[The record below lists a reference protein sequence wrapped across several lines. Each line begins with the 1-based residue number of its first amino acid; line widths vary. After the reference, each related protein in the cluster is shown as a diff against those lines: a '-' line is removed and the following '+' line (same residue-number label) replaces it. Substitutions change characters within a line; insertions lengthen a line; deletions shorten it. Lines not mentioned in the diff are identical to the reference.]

1 MSASFAELS
10 SGLYPGGEVVMARF
24 YAATTDFN
32 GTSAQPVTVI
42 SVDMEPQDGETEP
55 FTQMY
60 SVGKGWVPNKTG
72 TGIDPIKGRKGE
84 TLSGTS
90 NFGLL
95 LKSLFAPL
103 DDAGNGFDKAK
114 VGDDLSVFNGIKTR
128 LVRKEKPKFVGRG
141 NSGGGGLTASQA
153 APVPAANP
161 DKDNTIL
168 LVAEILEF
176 PKGYKGA
183 KTSGATTAAAPA
195 KGKAKSEPEPD
206 DDAVDPAIRKR
217 ASKMVVTLLKDE
229 TDGMTAIQLGK
240 AIFKQLKGDADQAVI
255 SQLVNDEAF
264 LSDSAAPW
272 EYNGEVVKL

>member
-10 SGLYPGGEVVMARF
+10 TGLYPGGEVVMARF

-32 GTSAQPVTVI
+32 GTSPQPVTVI

-60 SVGKGWVPNKTG
+60 SVGKGWVPNKAG

-84 TLSGTS
+84 TLSGSS

-95 LKSLFAPL
+95 LKSLFNPL
-103 DDAGNGFDKAK
+103 DDVNNGFDKTK
-114 VGDDLSVFNGIKTR
+114 VGDDLSVFNGIRCRT
-128 LVRKEKPKFVGRG
+128 VRKEKPKFTGKR
-141 NSGGGGLTASQA
+141 SGGGGLTAAQA
-153 APVPAANP
+153 APVPAADP

-183 KTSGATTAAAPA
+183 KASGATTAAAPA
-195 KGKAKSEPEPD
+195 KGRAKAAPEPEE
-206 DDAVDPAIRKR
+206 DAVDPAIRKR
-217 ASKMVVTLLKDE
+217 ASKMVVALLKDE

-240 AIFKQLKGDADQAVI
+240 AIFKQLKGDDDQAVI